1 MPGGTHYR
9 LAMAKITLWFGLAL
23 IVVGVVGFVG
33 SGAESVTAL
42 IPAVF
47 GVVLAALGII
57 GADDN
62 RRMMAMH
69 IAVLIAIVGIIGSV
83 GGLVILP
90 DLLSGND
97 VERPWAVGVQSVMA
111 LGLVAYVALGVRSF
125 IAARRARV
133 G

>member
-1 MPGGTHYR
+1 
-9 LAMAKITLWFGLAL
+9 MAKITLWFGLAL